1 MTKYKDVENKIDEL
15 LKLSEG
21 GKGKSYGFSV
31 CISDNKISTTNI
43 AEGDKDF
50 NKCPETKL
58 GSVHVHPESKEIPS
72 PKDID
77 NKT

>member
-1 MTKYKDVENKIDEL
+1 MTKYKDVEMKIDEG

-21 GKGKSYGFSV
+21 GKNYGFKV
-31 CISDNKISTTNI
+31 CISDGKISTTNI
-43 AEGDKDF
+43 AEGDRDF

-58 GSVHVHPESKEIPS
+58 GSVHVHPESKDAIPS

>member
-1 MTKYKDVENKIDEL
+1 MSKYKDVEMKIDEG
-15 LKLSEG
+15 LKLSETEK
-21 GKGKSYGFSV
+21 GKGYGFSV
-31 CISDNKISTTNI
+31 CISDGKISTTNI
-43 AEGDKDF
+43 AEGDRDF

-58 GSVHVHPESKEIPS
+58 DSVHVHPESKEIPS